1 MGRAPQEARH
11 QTHMR
16 RRSSTKACT
25 TYRTCGS
32 ASGSG
37 ATAAAGGERSSR
49 AAAWAKGRR
58 CGFGTFTW
66 PNSRVEELFYE
77 DGTLQLNASL
87 SLGPLAATDRPGS
100 VCVGASQSGG
110 GEVSAPAVDALG
122 PQCDA
127 LRREKDAL
135 PAELRKAQ
143 EDCSKMREAAAQ
155 TEQKAQRLQWEK
167 DALAKTLD
175 AER

>member
-1 MGRAPQEARH
+1 
-11 QTHMR
+11 
-16 RRSSTKACT
+16 
-25 TYRTCGS
+25 
-32 ASGSG
+32 
-37 ATAAAGGERSSR
+37 
-49 AAAWAKGRR
+49 
-58 CGFGTFTW
+58 
-66 PNSRVEELFYE
+66 
-77 DGTLQLNASL
+77 
-87 SLGPLAATDRPGS
+87 
-100 VCVGASQSGG
+100 
-110 GEVSAPAVDALG
+110 LG

-143 EDCSKMREAAAQ
+143 EDCSKMQEAVTQ